1 MSTGAIT
8 RRTTTAA
15 NVKPSPTPVNATFVL
30 PNNTTENLVIEVTR
44 PLTIAFDF
52 GFYCDISAITNNSFA
67 FLLYVAVD
75 GTNFQLHN
83 TYTFAATE
91 NVAQFDEAHMAF
103 PFRVTAKS
111 KTLEGAP
118 RTLKYSY
125 TVDER

>member
-1 MSTGAIT
+1 MSEIV
-8 RRTTTAA
+8 RRTVNSA
-15 NVKPSPTPVNATFVL
+15 NVAAKPTPVNTTFVL
-30 PNNTTENLVIEVTR
+30 PNDTSEHVVIEVTR
-44 PLTIAFDF
+44 PLTVAFDF

-91 NVAQFDEAHMAF
+91 NVAQFDETHMAF
-103 PFRVTAKS
+103 PFRITAKS
-111 KTLEGAP
+111 KTVEGAA

>member
-1 MSTGAIT
+1 MIE

-15 NVKPSPTPVNATFVL
+15 NVAAVPTPVNTTFVL
-30 PNNTTENLVIEVTR
+30 PNDTAEHVVIEVTR

-52 GFYCDISAITNNSFA
+52 GFYADISAITNNSFA
-67 FLLYVAVD
+67 FLMYVAVD

-91 NVAQFDEAHMAF
+91 NVAQFDETHMAF
-103 PFRVTAKS
+103 PFRITAKS